1 MKTLIIHT
9 VRPRHTANFCEK
21 NLLEHFVI
29 HLSVLSLLS
38 DSGEMSDLWIK
49 QLCTQHF
56 GANESHAIFAYRIA
70 ASKKKNWC
78 VLLIDALNQM
88 R

>member
-1 MKTLIIHT
+1 M
-9 VRPRHTANFCEK
+9 RPLYTANFCEK

-49 QLCTQHF
+49 QLQWRYAYFLHF
-56 GANESHAIFAYRIA
+56 YDMIWYRIRMLWYA
-70 ASKKKNWC
+70 ISMLCYEIFKM
-78 VLLIDALNQM
+78 I
-88 R
+88 